1 MSNKENKK
9 TPYSEVF
16 ELFLGLISDP
26 DLALLTEGMLD
37 EQMLTYLNLSIVK
50 FTYPKVNIRDKND
63 DEMQFNVELSID
75 EKAILAN
82 LMVIEWVKT
91 QIHNIDLMENPMT
104 VSDFT
109 SPNQGSMLRAINVA
123 KDNAA
128 KEAKQMIMAYE
139 RMSNTDFRESRFRE
153 IGGGK
158 F

>member
-75 EKAILAN
+75 EKAMLAN
-82 LMVIEWVKT
+82 LMVIDPVKT